1 MLLLIDRTEPTFLVR
16 MAIKQFFFLG
26 EETPTTQEIEV
37 DAEQDVEAL
46 KRLVASYFAIV
57 EPSGKSCAFV
67 E

>member
-1 MLLLIDRTEPTFLVR
+1 